1 MEAEDSVSG
10 EKCMK
15 TRFQEGTTEGTSE
28 SKMGRVSSDDWS
40 QFRNKVRKRKSLPT
54 WILKW
59 HMAKR
64 SELTAT
70 AAPLDMNR
78 AREDRRKPLNMAW
91 KSNTGIRIHTERGHI
106 E

>member
-1 MEAEDSVSG
+1 
-10 EKCMK
+10 
-15 TRFQEGTTEGTSE
+15 
-28 SKMGRVSSDDWS
+28 
-40 QFRNKVRKRKSLPT
+40 
-54 WILKW
+54 
-59 HMAKR
+59 MAKR

-91 KSNTGIRIHTERGHI
+91 KSNTGIRERGHI